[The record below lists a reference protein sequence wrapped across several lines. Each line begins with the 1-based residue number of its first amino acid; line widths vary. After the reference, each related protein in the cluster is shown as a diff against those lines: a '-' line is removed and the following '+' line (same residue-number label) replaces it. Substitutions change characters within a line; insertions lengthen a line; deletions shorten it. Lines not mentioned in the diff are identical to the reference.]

1 VLSSCPV
8 ELPNRLGWL
17 TSGRFI
23 RLLFAVVGI
32 ALLGALLY
40 NAATVDR
47 VAPTFSIHLSTVNS
61 SGLGMTL
68 TSIDVDFSENV
79 QRDGAESAFSIT
91 PPIAGSFH
99 WQGDTLIFTPD
110 AKLPLSTTF
119 HVHEASGVQDI
130 AGNAQNSSGDLTFT
144 TVGAPIVTAV
154 APTEA
159 SQNVAVDS
167 PISITFDR
175 FMDTQKV
182 ISGLSISP
190 AAPFKTSW
198 NGTTL
203 TITPTKPLQF
213 GTDYTITVGDAAVD
227 TDGSKLRPFTTT
239 FRTVGQGLRVTALI
253 PSPNV
258 AGVSVRTPIAVVFDG
273 SIDPTSVGGSITLT
287 PPVGGTTAT
296 EALPD
301 DSAPTATPA
310 IPAASATATATGTA
324 TGERVMVFTP
334 DQPLAPHTTYTVSM
348 SSAVRRTDGQ
358 AAPAQSW
365 SFTTGEPPT
374 NALNQIAFLSS
385 RSGVPNVWLMN
396 PDGSNQREVT
406 SELVPVSGFDFSGDG
421 TQIAYTAGGIV
432 KRMPVGG
439 GNVSFITSGGN
450 TEYAPMFTP
459 DGTALIIARRNSAG
473 ADLGYW
479 RIPLLSGSEV
489 KQLTPDGAPPL
500 GSVAGGTT
508 TRAAGPGDP
517 VWASR
522 AAISADG
529 TTLLVVRGS
538 DNVVELVDLTGV
550 HPPTVL
556 SLVGNSRPI
565 WVASSDAFYVSA
577 TNDQGATWSCW
588 EITPAGLQS
597 RVVPAVGDLSGSGTG
612 LVYLLTRPD
621 GSTHLAYTSDPA
633 SSTPIVLTADPLWSE
648 YSPSFSPDGAMIVF
662 ARVGAQNTQLAA
674 GIWEVQV
681 DGTGLLNLS
690 TDGSYPRWLP

>member
-32 ALLGALLY
+32 ALLAALLY

-47 VAPTFSIHLSTVNS
+47 VAPTFSIHLSSVNS
-61 SGLGMTL
+61 GGLGMTL
-68 TSIDVDFSENV
+68 TSVDVDFSEDV
-79 QRDGAESAFSIT
+79 RTDGAQNAFAIT
-91 PPIAGSFH
+91 PPVSGSFH
-99 WQGDTLIFTPD
+99 WQGHTMIFTPD

-119 HVHEASGVQDI
+119 HVHMAAGVEDV
-130 AGNAQNSSGDLTFT
+130 AGNAQNNAGDLTFT
-144 TVGAPIVTAV
+144 TVGAPKVTGVVPALGNQ
-154 APTEA
+154 A
-159 SQNVAVDS
+159 VAVDS
-167 PISITFDR
+167 PIAITFDR
-175 FMDTQKV
+175 FMDTLKV
-182 ISGLSISP
+182 IAGLSISP

-213 GTDYTITVGDAAVD
+213 GTDYTVTVSDPAVD
-227 TDGSKLRPFTTT
+227 TDGSKLQPFTTT
-239 FRTVGQGLRVTALI
+239 FRTVGEGLRVTALI
-253 PSPNV
+253 PAPNV
-258 AGVSVRTPIAVVFDG
+258 AGVSVRTQIAVVFDG
-273 SIDPTSVGGSITLT
+273 SIDPTSVAGVITLT

-296 EALPD
+296 LSLPSD
-301 DSAPTATPA
+301 AAPTPTP
-310 IPAASATATATGTA
+310 SATGTVIP
-324 TGERVMVFTP
+324 GGDKVMVFTP
-334 DQPLAPHTTYTVSM
+334 DQPLASHTTYTVNMAAS
-348 SSAVRRTDGQ
+348 VRRTDGQ
-358 AAPAQSW
+358 VAPAQSW

-374 NALNQIAFLSS
+374 NALNQIAFLST
-385 RSGVPNVWLMN
+385 RSGVENVWLMN

-421 TQIAYTAGGIV
+421 SQIAYTAGGIV
-432 KRMPVGG
+432 KRMLVGG

-459 DGTALIIARRNSAG
+459 DGTALIVARRNAAG

-489 KQLTPDGAPPL
+489 KQLTPDGAPPF
-500 GSVAGGTT
+500 GSVAGSASGK
-508 TRAAGPGDP
+508 AVGAGDP
-517 VWASR
+517 VWAPR

-529 TTLLVVRGS
+529 TTMLVVRGS

-550 HPPTVL
+550 HQPTVL
-556 SLVGNSRPI
+556 ALAGNSRPI
-565 WVASSDAFYVSA
+565 WVASSNVFYVSA
-577 TNDQGATWSCW
+577 TNDGGATWSCW
-588 EITPAGLQS
+588 AITSAGAMS
-597 RVVPAVGDLSGSGTG
+597 RVVPAVGDLTGSGTG

-648 YSPSFSPDGAMIVF
+648 YSPSFSPDGALIVF
-662 ARVGAQNTQLAA
+662 GRVGAQNTQLSA
-674 GIWEVQV
+674 GIWVVEV
-681 DGTGLLNLS
+681 DGSGLMNLS